1 MAKTKS
7 NPFGMT
13 DADISKISKLAKN
26 AKSTVTISLPRF
38 GSWHRFT
45 CYWCNTTRNE
55 SNAVRSP
62 SNRWICS
69 RCITGS
75 AKSKT
80 LTDQGGC
87 NPKASNNHRYGIRT
101 HNGRIGCIGCAGFSI
116 TNRSTGEIKSAEVI
130 STLADIEKK
139 LNQSAAKKNKTLLE
153 KAEPYIRSGL
163 AEPFAMAIVRG
174 VDDAQVLDLWES
186 TWWRQYPEDDV
197 LIVSVLD
204 GIHSE
209 DVART
214 INGFR
219 GEHPELAMACINK
232 HVTTDWATMLLESG
246 FEEHPDAVR
255 DVLDGGEPHIVARI
269 RRMNVNKKGLPPG
282 LGGKVKTTPLGEK
295 KKSSNVADERKFMKN
310 MNNKQW
316 AGLYST
322 HLRRSVDNT
331 RNREKIRR
339 VYETGWVNQKTT
351 KKELNDWG
359 KLFRIPK
366 RTNMSKEQL
375 LRAVRQKATDIRA
388 YVRNQMD

>member
-1 MAKTKS
+1 MAKAKS

-13 DADISKISKLAKN
+13 DADISKISKLAKD
-26 AKSTVTISLPRF
+26 AKKTVTLSLPRYR
-38 GSWHRFT
+38 SHHRFN
-45 CYWCNTTRNE
+45 CSWCGDLRQE
-55 SNAVRSP
+55 YNAIRSP
-62 SNRWICS
+62 NNRWICS
-69 RCITGS
+69 RCITTSGAS
-75 AKSKT
+75 VTIESKR
-80 LTDQGGC
+80 GC
-87 NPKASNNHRYGIRT
+87 KPTSNGNHSIGIRT
-101 HNGRIGCIGCAGFSI
+101 HNGRTGCVGCAQFQVTGQ
-116 TNRSTGEIKSAEVI
+116 STGEIKPAQVK

-214 INGFR
+214 INEFR

-232 HVTTDWATMLLESG
+232 HVTVDWATMLLESG

-269 RRMNVNKKGLPPG
+269 RRMTVNKKGLPPG
-282 LGGKVKTTPLGEK
+282 LGGKVKTTPLGEQK
-295 KKSSNVADERKFMKN
+295 KPTNAADELKFIKN
-310 MNNKQW
+310 MNNEQW

-322 HLRRSVDNT
+322 HLRGCIDNNQ
-331 RNREKIRR
+331 NRTKIRR
-339 VYETGWVNQKTT
+339 IYETGWVNNKTT
-351 KKELNDWG
+351 KKGLNDWG
-359 KLFRIPK
+359 KLLGISG
-366 RTNMSKEQL
+366 RTTMGKEQL
-375 LRAVRQKATDIRA
+375 LKQIRKKVTDIRS

>member
-26 AKSTVTISLPRF
+26 TKKTVTISLPRYNASAHINCGWC
-38 GSWHRFT
+38 GSHVHEHRPV
-45 CYWCNTTRNE
+45 RNG
-55 SNAVRSP
+55 NY
-62 SNRWICS
+62 WICRTCLNS
-69 RCITGS
+69 SGNSIT
-75 AKSKT
+75 
-80 LTDQGGC
+80 LEDQGGC
-87 NPKASNNHRYGIRT
+87 NPSRNDNHRHGIRT
-101 HNGRIGCIGCAGFSI
+101 HNRRTGCIGCAGFTI
-116 TNRSTGEIKSAEVI
+116 TNRSSGEIKPAEVK

-139 LNQSAAKKNKTLLE
+139 LNQSAAKKNKTLRE

-174 VDDAQVLDLWES
+174 VDDAEVLDLWES
-186 TWWRQYPEDDV
+186 TWWRQYPEDDI

-214 INGFR
+214 INEFR

-232 HVTTDWATMLLESG
+232 HVTVDWATMLLDSG

-310 MNNKQW
+310 MNNEQW

-322 HLRRSVDNT
+322 HLRRSIDNA

-339 VYETGWVNQKTT
+339 IYETGWVNKRTT
-351 KKELNDWG
+351 RKELNDWG
-359 KLFRIPK
+359 KLFRIHK
-366 RTNMSKEQL
+366 RTTMSKEQL
-375 LRAVRQKATDIRA
+375 LSKVRQKATDIRA
-388 YVRNQMD
+388 YVRNQLD

>member
-26 AKSTVTISLPRF
+26 AKSTVTISVSRY
-38 GSWHRFT
+38 GSSYNFNCSWCRQRMQEHRPV
-45 CYWCNTTRNE
+45 RNG
-55 SNAVRSP
+55 NY
-62 SNRWICS
+62 WICRTCLNS
-69 RCITGS
+69 SGNSIT
-75 AKSKT
+75 
-80 LTDQGGC
+80 LEDRGGC
-87 NPKASNNHRYGIRT
+87 NPSRNDNHRHGILT
-101 HNGRIGCIGCAGFSI
+101 HNGRTGCIGCAGFSI
-116 TNRSTGEIKSAEVI
+116 TNRSSGEIKPAEVK

-139 LNQSAAKKNKTLLE
+139 LNQSAAKKNKTLVE

-232 HVTTDWATMLLESG
+232 HVTVDWATMLLESG
-246 FEEHPDAVR
+246 FEEQPDAVR
-255 DVLDGGEPHIVARI
+255 DVLDGE
-269 RRMNVNKKGLPPG
+269 
-282 LGGKVKTTPLGEK
+282 
-295 KKSSNVADERKFMKN
+295 
-310 MNNKQW
+310 
-316 AGLYST
+316 
-322 HLRRSVDNT
+322 
-331 RNREKIRR
+331 NR
-339 VYETGWVNQKTT
+339 T
-351 KKELNDWG
+351 
-359 KLFRIPK
+359 
-366 RTNMSKEQL
+366 L
-375 LRAVRQKATDIRA
+375 LHEFEE
-388 YVRNQMD
+388 